1 MNFGRVSAEIWVCL
15 FMLENTTTIENK
27 KEISIALISSL
38 PPVCD
43 AQLPLCQQTC
53 VIYLLMSSL
62 LDLASVTLR
71 SES

>member
-38 PPVCD
+38 PPGLRCS
-43 AQLPLCQQTC
+43 A
-53 VIYLLMSSL
+53 
-62 LDLASVTLR
+62 ASVPTNLR
-71 SES
+71 NLPFNELSA